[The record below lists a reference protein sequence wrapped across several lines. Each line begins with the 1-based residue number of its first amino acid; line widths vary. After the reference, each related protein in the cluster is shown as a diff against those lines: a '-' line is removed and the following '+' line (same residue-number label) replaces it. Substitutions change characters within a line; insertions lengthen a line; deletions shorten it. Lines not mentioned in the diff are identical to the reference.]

1 MAGAVS
7 NLMVRAG
14 VDGSQLTRGLQQMQ
28 GEMRGAQSSIGS
40 TLGSIGKVTGAAV
53 AAAGAALI
61 AMGGYIAKTG
71 IAYDQMQENSQVAWT
86 TLLGSQEKAKQQLKD
101 IADFAKN
108 TQFDTEGVDAMA
120 KYMFNAGLSGKG
132 LMDELQRIADISGAF
147 NISAAD
153 AQELARQMSQVDQAG
168 VAYTEDLNIL
178 QDRGVPIY
186 KAIAKE
192 LGTNVAA
199 VRKMASEGKITSDI
213 YNKAFNDIANG
224 VKGASDAQS
233 KTMSGMI
240 STLKD
245 DFSIISGILAKPIFN
260 VLHDGLT
267 KLMPIM
273 DSVTSLARGDFKGFY
288 DTLDQ
293 AFGENAAKMISGFVE
308 KIASGIN
315 NIKSGLDVG
324 KQALIDFYNKAK
336 ENLGGPLTNIFNTL
350 KDIGGTAFK
359 DISKFVQNAFKQIRE
374 FWEKDGDKI
383 MAAVKQSIQDI
394 SAALDASKPFLKA
407 VFDIITGVGIQA
419 FNDFM
424 KAIKWVS
431 DNLNWLIP
439 VAAGVVAGIG
449 AFKIIEG
456 VITLMQ
462 TFTAVTKLLDAAWIA
477 LDIVMDAN
485 PIGLIALAIGG
496 LITAGI
502 LLYQNWDTVKNKMQV
517 IWMEIKAG
525 AQDAV
530 NGVIDK
536 INELIRLLNKIPG
549 VSIPLVPKVNFDVL
563 SSVRAAPGSAPNG
576 YGRSGGAQ
584 KAFASGTNYAPG
596 GLALVGE
603 LGPEIVDL
611 PRGSKVYTNSETKQ
625 MLNGNFT
632 PSHKTYNVTVNSLQA
647 SMDEKDLVRALQ
659 RMEALNYV

>member
-1 MAGAVS
+1 MAGAVA

-14 VDGSQLTRGLQQMQ
+14 FSGEELTRGLNQMQ
-28 GEMRGAQSSIGS
+28 SQLRGTQSTVNSSLGKIG
-40 TLGSIGKVTGAAV
+40 TITKAAV
-53 AAAGAALI
+53 AAAGAALVGI
-61 AMGGYIAKTG
+61 GGYIAKVG
-71 IAYDQMQENSQVAWT
+71 ISYDQMQESSTVAWT
-86 TLLGSQEKAKQQLKD
+86 TLLGTQEKAKQQIQD
-101 IADFAKN
+101 IANFAKN
-108 TQFDTEGVDAMA
+108 TQFDTEGVDTMA

-132 LMDELQRIADISGAF
+132 LMDELSRIADVSGAF

-199 VRKMASEGKITSDI
+199 VRKMASEGKITSDV
-213 YNKAFNDIANG
+213 YNKAFNSIANG

-245 DFSIISGILAKPIFN
+245 DFSIISGILAKPLFN
-260 VLHDGLT
+260 GLHDGLT
-267 KLMPIM
+267 KLMPVM
-273 DSVTSLARGDFKGFY
+273 DSVTSLARSDFKGFY

-293 AFGENAAKMISGFVE
+293 TFGENTAKMVYGFVE
-308 KIASGIN
+308 NMTSGIN
-315 NIKSGLDVG
+315 NVKSGLDIG
-324 KQALIDFYNKAK
+324 KLALIDFYNKAK
-336 ENLGGPLTNIFNTL
+336 DSLGGPLTNIFNTL

-496 LITAGI
+496 LITAGV

-525 AQDAV
+525 AQDAI

-536 INELIRLLNKIPG
+536 INEMITIIDKIPG
-549 VSIPLVPKVNFDVL
+549 VKVPLVPKVNLDVL
-563 SSVRAAPGSAPNG
+563 SSVRAAPGTAPKG
-576 YGRSGGAQ
+576 YGRPGGAMA
-584 KAFASGTNYAPG
+584 AFASGTNYAPG

-603 LGPEIVDL
+603 QGPEIVDL
-611 PRGSKVYTNSETKQ
+611 PRGSKVYTNSQTSQ
-625 MLNGNFT
+625 MLNQKAGN
-632 PSHKTYNVTVNSLQA
+632 TYNLKVINNQNMSENDLQR
-647 SMDEKDLVRALQ
+647 MFK
-659 RMEALNYV
+659 RMEALNAY